1 MDRGL
6 RSPRSRDPEVSG
18 SGSGGLTLLVPIQGA
33 SEPLKWV
40 YQRVSAMGSRDP
52 TGAYGPNGP
61 SEGPLIQD
69 QMLVMCY
76 SAPLCSGMLQMVQ
89 IGHFGPLEMSPD
101 P

>member
-1 MDRGL
+1 
-6 RSPRSRDPEVSG
+6 
-18 SGSGGLTLLVPIQGA
+18 
-33 SEPLKWV
+33 
-40 YQRVSAMGSRDP
+40 MGSRDP